1 MNFTSPISVDKRAAD
16 FTQQVGIDRMDRA
29 SLLDHSVRAEQHMV
43 LAKRQ
48 VNDQYRI
55 IAELERECRDT
66 EEAIELL
73 KQFIEAQELWERD
86 RDRLMTKLATDR

>member
-1 MNFTSPISVDKRAAD
+1 
-16 FTQQVGIDRMDRA
+16 MDRA
-29 SLLDHSVRAEQHMV
+29 SLLDDLVRAEQHMV

-48 VNDQYRI
+48 VDNQYRT
-55 IAELERECRDT
+55 IAELEREGRDT
-66 EEAIELL
+66 QEAIELL

>member
-1 MNFTSPISVDKRAAD
+1 
-16 FTQQVGIDRMDRA
+16 MDRA
-29 SLLDHSVRAEQHMV
+29 SLLDDLVRAEQHMV

-48 VNDQYRI
+48 VDNQYRT
-55 IAELERECRDT
+55 IAGLEREGRDT
-66 EEAIELL
+66 QEAIELL